1 MIENKKGKIVA
12 KKSIIA
18 RERKK
23 ADQVEK
29 YRAKRVELKLTI
41 KSSDDYDVIMEAQ
54 KKLAQLPVNSNPV
67 RHSTRCQQCGRPHAV
82 YRKFGLCRIC
92 LRQQLMTGNV
102 TGGRKS
108 SW

>member
-1 MIENKKGKIVA
+1 MCEREEKKWLL
-12 KKSIIA
+12 
-18 RERKK
+18 
-23 ADQVEK
+23 VEK
-29 YRAKRVELKLTI
+29 HRAQRVELKRII
-41 KSSDDYDVIMEAQ
+41 KSSVDPDEIRAAQ
-54 KKLAQLPVNSNPV
+54 DNLHKLPINSNPV
-67 RHSTRCQQCGRPHAV
+67 RHTTRCQQCGRSHAV

>member
-1 MIENKKGKIVA
+1 MA
-12 KKSIIA
+12 KKSILA
-18 RERKK
+18 RESKRSKLV
-23 ADQVEK
+23 AK
-29 YRAKRVELKLTI
+29 YRERRNALKVLI
-41 KSSDDYDVIMEAQ
+41 KSSQDFEEIMEAQ
-54 KKLAQLPVNSNPV
+54 AKLAKLPLNSNPV
-67 RHSTRCQQCGRPHAV
+67 RNSTRCQQCGRPHAV

>member
-1 MIENKKGKIVA
+1 MLARENKRSKLVA
-12 KKSIIA
+12 KY
-18 RERKK
+18 RER
-23 ADQVEK
+23 
-29 YRAKRVELKLTI
+29 RNELKVLI
-41 KSSDDYDVIMEAQ
+41 KSSTDFDEIMEAQ
-54 KKLAQLPVNSNPV
+54 AKLAKLPINSNPV

>member
-1 MIENKKGKIVA
+1 MA
-12 KKSIIA
+12 KKSM
-18 RERKK
+18 REREEKK
-23 ADQVEK
+23 GLLVEK
-29 YRAKRVELKLTI
+29 YAAARLELKKII
-41 KSSDDYDVIMEAQ
+41 KSSTDFDEIRNAQ
-54 KKLAQLPVNSNPV
+54 DKLQKLPLNSNPV
-67 RHSTRCQQCGRPHAV
+67 RHTTRCQQCGRAHAV

>member
-1 MIENKKGKIVA
+1 MLARDKKRLKLIA
-12 KKSIIA
+12 KHAKQ
-18 RERKK
+18 RK
-23 ADQVEK
+23 
-29 YRAKRVELKLTI
+29 ELKVII
-41 KSSDDYDVIMEAQ
+41 KSSSDFEAIMGAQ
-54 KKLAQLPVNSNPV
+54 AKLAKLPLNSNPV
-67 RHSTRCQQCGRPHAV
+67 RRTTRCQQCGRPHAV

>member
-1 MIENKKGKIVA
+1 MLEREKKRSRLVDKYIERRNELKIV
-12 KKSIIA
+12 
-18 RERKK
+18 
-23 ADQVEK
+23 
-29 YRAKRVELKLTI
+29 I
-41 KSSDDYDVIMEAQ
+41 KSSQDFDTIIQAQ
-54 KKLAQLPVNSNPV
+54 IKLAKLPINSNPV
-67 RHSTRCQQCGRPHAV
+67 RQTTRCQQCGRPHAV

>member
-1 MIENKKGKIVA
+1 MA
-12 KKSIIA
+12 KKSMLA
-18 RERKK
+18 RENKRLKLV
-23 ADQVEK
+23 AK
-29 YRAKRVELKLTI
+29 YSERRRELKELI
-41 KSSDDYDVIMEAQ
+41 KSSQDSEIIMDAQ
-54 KKLAQLPVNSNPV
+54 AKLAKLPINSNPV

>member
-1 MIENKKGKIVA
+1 MAKNSMLQREKKRLKL
-12 KKSIIA
+12 
-18 RERKK
+18 
-23 ADQVEK
+23 VEK
-29 YRAKRVELKLTI
+29 YRKRRIELKVLI
-41 KSSDDYDVIMEAQ
+41 KSSKDFDEIMDAQ
-54 KKLAQLPVNSNPV
+54 AKLAKLPVNSNPV
-67 RHSTRCQQCGRPHAV
+67 RHTTRCQQCGRPHAV

>member
-1 MIENKKGKIVA
+1 ML
-12 KKSIIA
+12 
-18 RERKK
+18 ER
-23 ADQVEK
+23 
-29 YRAKRVELKLTI
+29 ELKKQRLVKKYQSRRIELKKII
-41 KSSDDYDVIMEAQ
+41 KSSDDIDAVQEAQ
-54 KKLAQLPVNSNPV
+54 EKLAKLPLNSNPV
-67 RHSTRCQQCGRPHAV
+67 RHTTRCQQCGRAHAV

>member
-1 MIENKKGKIVA
+1 VA
-12 KKSIIA
+12 KKCMLE
-18 RERKK
+18 RERRRNKLI
-23 ADQVEK
+23 DK
-29 YRAKRVELKLTI
+29 YSQRRSELKSLI
-41 KSSDDYDVIMEAQ
+41 KSSTDYDVIMEAQ
-54 KKLAQLPVNSNPV
+54 TKLAKLPVNSNPV
-67 RHSTRCQQCGRPHAV
+67 RHNTRCQQCGRPHAV

>member
-1 MIENKKGKIVA
+1 MLE
-12 KKSIIA
+12 
-18 RERKK
+18 REIKRSKLI
-23 ADQVEK
+23 QK
-29 YRAKRVELKLTI
+29 YRKRRTELKVLI
-41 KSSDDYDVIMEAQ
+41 KSSQDFDVIMDAQ
-54 KKLAQLPVNSNPV
+54 AKLAKLPVNSNPV
-67 RHSTRCQQCGRPHAV
+67 RQCTRCQQCGRPHAV

>member
-1 MIENKKGKIVA
+1 VA
-12 KKSIIA
+12 KKSLLA
-18 RERKK
+18 REVKRGLL
-23 ADQVEK
+23 VEK
-29 YRAKRVELKLTI
+29 YKVRREDLKNKI
-41 KSSDDYDVIMEAQ
+41 KSSTDFEEIMEAQ
-54 KKLAQLPVNSNPV
+54 AQLAKLPINSCPV
-67 RHSTRCQQCGRPHAV
+67 RSTRRCQQCGRPHAV

>member
-1 MIENKKGKIVA
+1 VAKKSMLERENKKGLL
-12 KKSIIA
+12 
-18 RERKK
+18 
-23 ADQVEK
+23 VEK
-29 YRAKRVELKLTI
+29 YRNRRAELKDII
-41 KSSDDYDVIMEAQ
+41 KSTNDFDVIMAAQ
-54 KKLAQLPVNSNPV
+54 AKLAKLPVNSNPV
-67 RHSTRCQQCGRPHAV
+67 RHSTRCQQCGRVHAV

>member
-1 MIENKKGKIVA
+1 MA
-12 KKSIIA
+12 KKSMLE
-18 RERKK
+18 REIKK
-23 ADQVEK
+23 GLLVDK
-29 YRAKRVELKLTI
+29 YRSRRAELKQTI
-41 KSSDDYDVIMEAQ
+41 KSSDDFDVIVEAQ
-54 KKLAQLPVNSNPV
+54 SKLAKLPVNSNPV
-67 RHSTRCQQCGRPHAV
+67 RHTTRCQQCGRVHAV